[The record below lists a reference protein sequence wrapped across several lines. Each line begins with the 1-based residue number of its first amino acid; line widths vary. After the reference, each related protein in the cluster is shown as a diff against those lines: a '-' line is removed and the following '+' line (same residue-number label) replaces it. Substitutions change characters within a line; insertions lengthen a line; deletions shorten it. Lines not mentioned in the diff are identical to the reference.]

1 MTAESALI
9 IPVAA
14 VEPVV
19 AGLRERF
26 DPSAARG
33 MPAHITVL
41 YPFLPPGDVDGA
53 VLDELRRLFAGVA
66 PVPFGL
72 TATGRFPGVLYLA
85 PHPEEPFARFTAAV
99 ATRWPE
105 TPPYGGA
112 HEEIVPH
119 LTVAHSDDPELLDRL
134 DSELAS
140 QLPLTAVAA
149 EVWLLEYR
157 DAVWRRRARL
167 PFEAAPLTESPA
179 D

>member
-1 MTAESALI
+1 
-9 IPVAA
+9 
-14 VEPVV
+14 
-19 AGLRERF
+19 
-26 DPSAARG
+26 

-41 YPFLPPGDVDGA
+41 YPFLPPDQVDGA

-66 PVPFGL
+66 PLRFAL
-72 TATGRFPGVLYLA
+72 AATGRFPGVLYLA
-85 PHPEEPFARFTAAV
+85 PHPAEPFARFTAAV

-112 HEEIVPH
+112 HREIVPH
-119 LTVAHSDDPELLDRL
+119 LTVAHADDPALLDRL
-134 DSELAS
+134 DRELAP

-157 DAVWRRRARL
+157 EAAWRRRARL
-167 PFEAAPLTESPA
+167 PFEGTPLSESAA